1 MSSKQPAFWQ
11 KTRIVLRREYLTRLR
26 SKWFLVATFLGPFI
40 LLLFFSLPILFMYLA
55 ERSGGEH
62 ETIAVIDK
70 TGELFAELEAEV
82 QDAFTLIPAVEPEDS
97 LQQRVIR
104 GDLDGYLVIPAEVMK
119 DFSAQPVLYM
129 KRGGGISRIE
139 QLSNALSRLIKEKRL
154 IAMGASPEIL
164 DVVSKRIRLRTIRL
178 SETGEVSG
186 SAASYGA
193 IAYIMG
199 TLIYVLVL
207 AYGGLVMRGVLE
219 EKTNRI
225 VEIIVSSVRPFQLM
239 MGKVLGIGLL
249 GLTQAVVWAIILLA
263 GLAVVGSILAH
274 QLNPADLQLP
284 QGASQEALLAQTG
297 IQIPTIPLSLVV
309 FFLIFFLGGY
319 LLYASLFAAIAAG
332 ADQESDVQS
341 LQFPITF
348 LVIIPFLA
356 LPLVLEQPDATLAV
370 VLSLIPFFSPVLMV
384 ARLALT
390 AVPVWQWLGAILLLF
405 LAFAGMVWVAGR
417 IYRVGI
423 LMYGRKPRIKD
434 LVRWAIRGG

>member
-1 MSSKQPAFWQ
+1 MSRHNTFWQ
-11 KTRIVLRREYLTRLR
+11 KTRIVLQREYLTRLR
-26 SKWFLVATFLGPFI
+26 SKWFLVVTFLGPF
-40 LLLFFSLPILFMYLA
+40 LLIAFFSLPILFMYMA
-55 ERSGGEH
+55 EKSQTER
-62 ETIAVIDK
+62 ETIAVVDR
-70 TGELFAELEAEV
+70 TGELFPELEAEV
-82 QDAFTLIPAVEPEDS
+82 RDAFVLIPATEPEDS
-97 LQQRVIR
+97 LQQQVIR
-104 GDLDGYLVIPAEVMK
+104 GEIDGYLIIPAEVME
-119 DFSAQPVLYM
+119 DFSVQPVLYM

-139 QLSNALSRLIKEKRL
+139 RLSNALSRIIKEKRL
-154 IAMGASPEIL
+154 LAMGASPEIL
-164 DVVSKRIRLRTIRL
+164 DLVSKRIRLRTIRI

-193 IAYIMG
+193 VAYIMG
-199 TLIYVLVL
+199 MLIYVLVL
-207 AYGGLVMRGVLE
+207 SYGGLVMRGVLE

-249 GLTQAVVWAIILLA
+249 GLTQAVVWAFIFLA
-263 GLAVVGSILAH
+263 GMTVAGFIIAG
-274 QLNPADLQLP
+274 QLNPADFQLP
-284 QGASQEALLAQTG
+284 ETASQQALLEQAG

-319 LLYASLFAAIAAG
+319 LLYSSLFAAIAAG

-356 LPLVLEQPDATLAV
+356 LPIVLEQPDGSLAV
-370 VLSLIPFFSPVLMV
+370 ILSLVPFFSPILMI

-390 AVPVWQWLGAILLLF
+390 TVPLWQWLGAIILLA

-423 LMYGRKPRIKD
+423 LMYGRKPRLKD
-434 LVRWAIRGG
+434 LVRWAIRGT